1 MPRASGRDTE
11 SRPSS
16 SAGYSSSSIAT
27 PLLPDAIANS
37 ESLVEHSPSTVM
49 ALNVSRAD
57 SASARCSIA
66 GATCASVAMKPSMVA
81 MFGSI
86 IPEPFAIAPIENEP
100 RGVVTRTACS
110 LGNGSVVMIACAASL
125 PLPCASDEHASWMP
139 ATTRSIGSATPITP
153 VEATSTCSG
162 SQPSALATS
171 SVIRRALASPS
182 SPVQAF
188 AQPLFTTM
196 AQPVPR
202 VTSRCRFET
211 STGAACAR
219 LVVNRPAIDAN
230 VSTARTARSSAPAF
244 ALMPQCSAADRN
256 PVGAVMPPS
265 IGAIDVCRV
274 TAMRSAMQGGQRDA
288 AVARPFE
295 RAHDGVLPAAPE
307 LAAGVAVGD
316 DLLGQPLVRNDR
328 EPEMDEVA
336 GGVREGAQ
344 LLEAGRLGAAH
355 EPVHDSPADA
365 AAACVAPD
373 DHRPDFRDRAAQGR
387 QLRAREDLVI
397 LDRDDEAVCMD
408 EDFAKLAR
416 EQLAFCQLLVY
427 QLVDRVGLGG

>member
-1 MPRASGRDTE
+1 
-11 SRPSS
+11 
-16 SAGYSSSSIAT
+16 
-27 PLLPDAIANS
+27 
-37 ESLVEHSPSTVM
+37 
-49 ALNVSRAD
+49 
-57 SASARCSIA
+57 
-66 GATCASVAMKPSMVA
+66 
-81 MFGSI
+81 
-86 IPEPFAIAPIENEP
+86 
-100 RGVVTRTACS
+100 
-110 LGNGSVVMIACAASL
+110 
-125 PLPCASDEHASWMP
+125 MP

-196 AQPVPR
+196 AQRVPG

-219 LVVNRPAIDAN
+219 LAVNGPAIDAK
-230 VSTARTARSSAPAF
+230 VSRAGTARSSAPAF
-244 ALMPQCSAADRN
+244 ALMPQCSADDRT

-274 TAMRSAMQGGQRDA
+274 TAMTSAMQGGQRHA

-328 EPEMDEVA
+328 EPEVDEVA
-336 GGVREGAQ
+336 GRVREGAQ
-344 LLEAGRLGAAH
+344 LLEAGRFRAAH
-355 EPVHDSPADA
+355 ELVHDAAADA
-365 AAACVAPD
+365 AAPCLAAD

-397 LDRDDEAVCMD
+397 LDRDDEAERVD
-408 EDFAKLAR
+408 ENLAKGAR
-416 EQLAFCQLLVY
+416 QQVTFRQVLVD